1 MIFWFYF
8 FGGGGGV
15 FFCLFFVWYFLCCC
29 CFYFVFG
36 VLWSFFCWFFLH
48 LVLLPISFR
57 THVNL
62 WRQYKEDKKEFK
74 KIVNSKACMKE
85 HPAAGVIFAKQMQ
98 LGNEALL

>member
-1 MIFWFYF
+1 MFVFCLVF
-8 FGGGGGV
+8 FVLLLFLFILCLGFCGV
-15 FFCLFFVWYFLCCC
+15 FLL
-29 CFYFVFG
+29 
-36 VLWSFFCWFFLH
+36 FFLH
-48 LVLLPISFR
+48 PVLLPFSCR

-74 KIVNSKACMKE
+74 KIPNSKACMKE